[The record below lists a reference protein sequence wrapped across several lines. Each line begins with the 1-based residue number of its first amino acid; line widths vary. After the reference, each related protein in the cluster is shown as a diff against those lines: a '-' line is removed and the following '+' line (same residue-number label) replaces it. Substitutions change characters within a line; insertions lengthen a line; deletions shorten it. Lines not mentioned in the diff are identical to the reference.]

1 MRTLVCEGIVA
12 FYSSKGL
19 TSLPWCRV
27 LFLIGILMSV
37 FFGILSLEESFLI
50 NTKRGAQD
58 ISIYM
63 QMWRPSKATSGRQ
76 LRLLPRWGH

>member
-1 MRTLVCEGIVA
+1 
-12 FYSSKGL
+12 
-19 TSLPWCRV
+19 
-27 LFLIGILMSV
+27 MSV

-63 QMWRPSKATSGRQ
+63 QTWRPSKATLGCQLRLLSRRGRQ
-76 LRLLPRWGH
+76 LRLLSRRGRQLHLLSRRDRQPR